1 MATSLEQL
9 IQRADLDALVRYVDD
24 TCSARDWDHLV
35 DIRNDARAAVN
46 TGRQLWP
53 IATLA
58 NYRLALWAPAPVA
71 VRALDDTARTFMPG
85 PVPEILAVHHSWDDL
100 SPHLEHGHDRG
111 LFAYE
116 RALRG
121 DNIGHDEPAILDI
134 PIALQPWEPRYLCVS
149 YNDSGVVEDTPH
161 ISPLNDNY
169 ITGASNVARVSDID
183 TTDAFRTMMNAWTAQ
198 SNGTAVAHVVEGDV
212 SDALGAL
219 GYPEIESRVQQVHQ
233 HDAWTLLT
241 WAASTGAAH
250 GKRRGV
256 ATARSDAWWLFAH
269 FAGITDTWPPD
280 ADECGEIAQSCRYYV
295 FTNDKTPTAG
305 WGLRLVVVDP
315 DEGLSLALA
324 AHDSL

>member
-1 MATSLEQL
+1 MASSLEQL

-24 TCSARDWDHLV
+24 TCAARDWDHLV

-100 SPHLEHGHDRG
+100 LPHLEHGHDRG

-121 DNIGHDEPAILDI
+121 DMVNDNEPLILDI
-134 PIALQPWEPRYLCVS
+134 PIALQPWEPHYLYAS
-149 YNDSGVVEDTPH
+149 YNDSGVVEKTPQVSPISDTVTVIGQPTTP
-161 ISPLNDNY
+161 ID
-169 ITGASNVARVSDID
+169 DID
-183 TTDAFRTMMNAWTAQ
+183 TTDAFRTMVNAWTAQ

-212 SDALGAL
+212 AEALGSL
-219 GYPEIESRVQQVHQ
+219 GFVDIESDVRQVSH

-250 GKRRGV
+250 GKRRGT
-256 ATARSDAWWLFAH
+256 ATGRSDVWWMFAQ
-269 FAGITDTWPPD
+269 FAGLTDTWPPD

-295 FTNDKTPTAG
+295 FNNDKTPTAG

-315 DEGLSLALA
+315 DEGLSLALN
-324 AHDSL
+324 AHDWL

>member
-9 IQRADLDALVRYVDD
+9 IQRADLDGLVRYVDD
-24 TCSARDWDHLV
+24 TCAARDWDHLV
-35 DIRNDARAAVN
+35 EIRNDARSAVN

-58 NYRLALWAPAPVA
+58 NYRLALWAPAPFA

-85 PVPEILAVHHSWDDL
+85 PVPEILAVHHSWEDL
-100 SPHLEHGHDRG
+100 SPYLERGHDRG

-116 RALRG
+116 RAVRG
-121 DNIGHDEPAILDI
+121 DIINNDEDAILDI
-134 PIALQPWEPRYLCVS
+134 PIALQPWEPRYLAVS
-149 YNDSGVVEDTPH
+149 YNDSGVVEHAPH
-161 ISPLNDNY
+161 ISPISESHVIGTPHVTPL
-169 ITGASNVARVSDID
+169 TEVD

-198 SNGTAVAHVVEGDV
+198 SDGTAVAYVVDGDV
-212 SDALGAL
+212 TEALGAL
-219 GYPEIESRVQQVHQ
+219 GYTDIESRIQLIHH

-256 ATARSDAWWLFAH
+256 ATGRSDVWWLFAQ
-269 FAGITDTWPPD
+269 FAGITDVWPPD
-280 ADECGEIAQSCRYYV
+280 ADECGEIAQSCRYYL
-295 FTNDKTPTAG
+295 FDNDKTPTVG

-324 AHDSL
+324 AQDAL